1 MSQPDWTKRWKR
13 GHNVL
18 VVWEYGT
25 GANRKTYR
33 FGLHAK
39 WVKYA
44 KYNKHNIERL
54 PTTPDGLGHNTYL
67 SGYYHNCLVDIGPL
81 RQGCGTEVNPKI
93 VFPDFTFSINRDKF
107 DETKE
112 FVEDLKTT
120 NHFMDS
126 AIPGYV
132 RVYLTMHGSEP
143 DPVEDLMFVGV
154 PYNDSIKVYP
164 DKVTVRLTDRL
175 ATVQSKSI
183 ATTEFD
189 KSTYSLP
196 QFGADENKP
205 VPVVYGTFAADY
217 MGTLE
222 WLDCVI
228 LEEYSTGTSDWRVQ
242 FCQAAGSG
250 LYAGTPQTVVR
261 YDQNGAVVNEYNL
274 DPSPG
279 GATNSAYTTG
289 VWGLTSPTMTDTP
302 WNSGHSLKMDQFF
315 GMKNSSGDLINN
327 PAETWYHILRT
338 FGGLT
343 DSDIDD
349 SWEDVRDYF
358 DAWSP
363 SIQTN
368 ILIDEPTSVID
379 VLGKLC
385 KECNLLM
392 FTRRGKFKL
401 LLGPAHEQTI
411 LSTNVAYRE
420 DDFIM
425 DGLSYGMLNI
435 VSGQTKGIGTICGKV
450 FYNLKQ
456 SNGEKPPDP
465 STGFIFSDPS
475 YNSGG
480 GNYYNMKTQKYDG
493 ETGYYYTFDIDFTN
507 SVYGSGGE
515 FDMIDMMLEL
525 MNGRKR
531 LFEFDVNGG
540 FMPYGIGSRLH
551 VRKRSPATIA
561 DPVFDD
567 VSIII
572 VEKETDLVEA
582 TGKVR
587 AIEL

>member
-1 MSQPDWTKRWKR
+1 MSQPDWTQRWKR

-25 GANRKTYR
+25 WPNRKTYKFALHGKFVKR
-33 FGLHAK
+33 GKGGLA
-39 WVKYA
+39 
-44 KYNKHNIERL
+44 RL

-67 SGYYHNCLVDIGPL
+67 SGHYHQCLVDIGPL

-93 VFPDFTFSINRDKF
+93 VFPDFSFSINRDKF
-107 DETKE
+107 NETKE
-112 FVEDLKTT
+112 FVEDLKAT

-154 PYNDSIKVYP
+154 PYNNSIRVFP

-189 KSTYSLP
+189 KTYSLP
-196 QFGADENKP
+196 QFDIEENKP
-205 VPVVYGTFAADY
+205 VPVVYGTFYNDDL
-217 MGTLE
+217 GINQ

-242 FCQAAGSG
+242 YCQAAGSG
-250 LYAGTPQTVVR
+250 LYAAGTVKR
-261 YDQNGAVVNEYNL
+261 YDQNGALINEYNL

-289 VWGLTSPTMTDTP
+289 VWGLMNPTSTDTP
-302 WNSGHSLKMDQFF
+302 WNDGHSLKMDTFYGF
-315 GMKNSSGDLINN
+315 KNSSGDLINN

-349 SWEDVRDYF
+349 SWEDVKDYF

-363 SIQTN
+363 NIQTN
-368 ILIDEPTSVID
+368 ILIDEPTSVTD

-411 LSTNVAYRE
+411 LSTHVAYRE
-420 DDFIM
+420 DDFVL

-450 FYNLKQ
+450 FYSLKQ
-456 SNGEKPPDP
+456 SKDDKPTDP
-465 STGFIFSDPS
+465 TKGFMFAEAR

-480 GNYYNMKTQKYDG
+480 GNYFQMKVQEYNG
-493 ETGYYYTFDIDFTN
+493 ETGYLYTFDIDYTN
-507 SVYGSGGE
+507 NYQFPGGE

-567 VSIII
+567 LSIII
-572 VEKETDLVEA
+572 VEKETDLVEG